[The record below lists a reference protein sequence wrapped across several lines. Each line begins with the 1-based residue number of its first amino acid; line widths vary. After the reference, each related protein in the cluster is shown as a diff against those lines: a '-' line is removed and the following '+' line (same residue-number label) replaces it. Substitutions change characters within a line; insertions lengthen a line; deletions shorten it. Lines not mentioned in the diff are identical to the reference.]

1 MALREQGASG
11 APRRGATTAA
21 IKALYREVAACT
33 RCPTICGY
41 RKFPYEAAGR
51 LDTGLVL
58 VGEAP
63 GIASIRNA
71 RHWTGRAGMIL
82 RGEIRRLGLDLE
94 DLFFLTNAVKCWPAA
109 PGSREANRAPR
120 ASEIRN
126 CARFLEEEIRLLD
139 PRTVVAV
146 GAVAARAV
154 LGRAVTFPRDHA
166 RSFRRGR
173 RRVIVLLHP
182 SNANR
187 FMGWAAYRASLLRV
201 FRGLARH
208 RPAPLPVVEVA
219 AALVVRN
226 GRYLITRRQG
236 RQHLAGYWEFPGG
249 KRRPGES
256 LEECLRRELREE
268 LAIEVEVGEE
278 VQAVPYPYPDR
289 LVRLHFFGCRLAS
302 PRIAPQEGQAYRWVR
317 PEELAALP
325 FPPADAALIR
335 ALAGRAPSG

>member
-1 MALREQGASG
+1 VRSEGSAPPHGA
-11 APRRGATTAA
+11 ATA

-41 RKFPYEAAGR
+41 RKFPWEAVGR
-51 LDTGLVL
+51 PDTGLVL

-94 DLFFLTNAVKCWPAA
+94 ELFFLTNAVKCWPAA
-109 PGSREANRAPR
+109 RGPREANRAPR
-120 ASEIRN
+120 ASEIAN
-126 CARFLEEEIRLLD
+126 CARFLDAELRLLG
-139 PRTVVAV
+139 PRVVVAV

-154 LGRAVTFPRDHA
+154 LGRRVSFPRDHA
-166 RSFRRGR
+166 RSFRQGR

-187 FMGWAAYRASLLRV
+187 FMGWAAYRASLLRL
-201 FRGLARH
+201 FRRLARH
-208 RPAPLPVVEVA
+208 RPAPLPEVEVA
-219 AALVVRN
+219 AALIARN
-226 GRYLITRRQG
+226 GRYLITRRRG
-236 RQHLAGYWEFPGG
+236 GQHLPGYWEFPGG

-256 LEECLRRELREE
+256 LEACLRRELHEE
-268 LAIEVEVGEE
+268 LAVEVEVGEE
-278 VQAVPYPYPDR
+278 VLAVAHPYPER
-289 LVRLHFFGCRLAS
+289 RVRLHFFRCRLAS
-302 PRIAPQEGQAYRWVR
+302 SRVRPQEGQRYRWVR
-317 PEELAALP
+317 PGELATLP

-335 ALAGRAPSG
+335 ALAASG